1 MIGTLLPAPP
11 PPGHRRRAVRGA
23 GRDHDHPLN
32 GQQQIVILAV
42 TAQDAEVLKFAQMDG
57 NISLVLRSP
66 RDCTT
71 KPVDGG
77 TYCPVVATTGI
88 TLRRLVDDRGVLPP
102 TVVQVIQPTPLPGHA
117 SPAQR
122 SPSRSP
128 TAASSRSA
136 GDQPADRAT
145 PAPEPPPAPP
155 RPLRSDP
162 QDMADQIRVLIVD
175 DIPET
180 RDHLAKLLGF
190 ETDIVVVGA
199 AASGREALEMA
210 AQLTPDVVLMDINMP
225 DMDGIAATE
234 RLSAEVP
241 TAAVVMMS
249 VQGEADYL
257 RRSMLAGAR
266 EFLVKPFSSDELTS
280 SIRQVYTR
288 EREKLSRIA
297 VQPAAPSSG
306 TAAAKPAVVPVR
318 EDAEPGRIVAVFGP
332 KGGVGR
338 TTLAVNLAVAAA
350 TELGQ
355 RTCLVDASFQFGDV
369 GVLLNLNPKNKSIA
383 DLIPELEAGEPES
396 LDTFLINHSAGI
408 RVLLA
413 PPSPEMAEL
422 ITPPGVKRMLE
433 ALRATHDL
441 VIVDCMSSFN
451 DTTIA
456 ILDLADTVLT
466 MLSLEITSIKNIRL
480 FLEVADQLG
489 YGSDKIRLVLNRADS
504 SLGIRVADVEHSI
517 GRRVDH
523 TIVSDGRSVV
533 YALNRGVPFFL
544 SNREAQ
550 VSQDVLRLAS
560 AVAGTNPAGGRRAG
574 QEERTEEVAVRMAM
588 TWQRRSGRHVAEGV

>member
-1 MIGTLLPAPP
+1 
-11 PPGHRRRAVRGA
+11 
-23 GRDHDHPLN
+23 
-32 GQQQIVILAV
+32 
-42 TAQDAEVLKFAQMDG
+42 
-57 NISLVLRSP
+57 
-66 RDCTT
+66 
-71 KPVDGG
+71 
-77 TYCPVVATTGI
+77 
-88 TLRRLVDDRGVLPP
+88 
-102 TVVQVIQPTPLPGHA
+102 
-117 SPAQR
+117 
-122 SPSRSP
+122 
-128 TAASSRSA
+128 
-136 GDQPADRAT
+136 
-145 PAPEPPPAPP
+145 
-155 RPLRSDP
+155 
-162 QDMADQIRVLIVD
+162 MADQIRVLIVD

-190 ETDIVVVGA
+190 ETDIVVVGS

-210 AQLTPDVVLMDINMP
+210 AQLRPDVVLMDINMP

-234 RLSAEVP
+234 RMAAEVP
-241 TAAVVMMS
+241 TTSVVMMS

-280 SIRQVYTR
+280 SIRQVYSR
-288 EREKLSRIA
+288 EQEKLSRIA
-297 VQPAAPSSG
+297 VQPTQTNGVAASIKSASV
-306 TAAAKPAVVPVR
+306 AAAR
-318 EDAEPGRIVAVFGP
+318 QDAEPGRIVAVFGP

-433 ALRATHDL
+433 VLRATHDL
-441 VIVDCMSSFN
+441 VVVDCMSSFN
-451 DTTIA
+451 DTTLA

-480 FLEVADQLG
+480 FLEVAEQLG
-489 YGSDKIRLVLNRADS
+489 YGSDKVRLVLNRADS

-560 AVAGTNPAGGRRAG
+560 AVAGTRAVEASEPARKSAQKKSLFAWR
-574 QEERTEEVAVRMAM
+574 
-588 TWQRRSGRHVAEGV
+588 

>member
-1 MIGTLLPAPP
+1 
-11 PPGHRRRAVRGA
+11 
-23 GRDHDHPLN
+23 
-32 GQQQIVILAV
+32 
-42 TAQDAEVLKFAQMDG
+42 
-57 NISLVLRSP
+57 
-66 RDCTT
+66 
-71 KPVDGG
+71 
-77 TYCPVVATTGI
+77 
-88 TLRRLVDDRGVLPP
+88 
-102 TVVQVIQPTPLPGHA
+102 
-117 SPAQR
+117 
-122 SPSRSP
+122 
-128 TAASSRSA
+128 
-136 GDQPADRAT
+136 
-145 PAPEPPPAPP
+145 
-155 RPLRSDP
+155 
-162 QDMADQIRVLIVD
+162 MADQIRVLIVD

-180 RDHLAKLLGF
+180 RDHLTKLLGF
-190 ETDIVVVGA
+190 EADIDVVGA
-199 AASGREALEMA
+199 AASGREAIQLAMA
-210 AQLTPDVVLMDINMP
+210 LNPDVVLMDINMP

-234 RLSAEVP
+234 HLASAVP
-241 TAAVVMMS
+241 TASVVMMS

-288 EREKLSRIA
+288 EREKQSRIA
-297 VQPAAPSSG
+297 IQPGALSVPGS
-306 TAAAKPAVVPVR
+306 TPVR
-318 EDAEPGRIVAVFGP
+318 AAGDDRENAEPGRIVAVFGP

-383 DLIPELEAGEPES
+383 DLIPELEAGEVDS

-413 PPSPEMAEL
+413 PPSPETADL
-422 ITPPGVKRMLE
+422 ITPTAVKRMLE
-433 ALRATHDL
+433 SLRETHDL
-441 VIVDCMSSFN
+441 VVVDCMSSFN
-451 DTTIA
+451 DTTLA

-480 FLEVADQLG
+480 FLEVAQQLG
-489 YGSDKIRLVLNRADS
+489 YGTDKIRLVLNRADS

-560 AVAGTNPAGGRRAG
+560 AVVGTRTADAGDPSRKATQKKSLFAWR
-574 QEERTEEVAVRMAM
+574 
-588 TWQRRSGRHVAEGV
+588 